1 MKNIRKKLFF
11 LLIASLICNHS
22 ASAGEALYGK
32 EIKEQ
37 ANSYFAKSNIDA
49 QLILSDRRSFFFCS
63 DKLKFLPKYENDWRT
78 VNVSC
83 YPENWSISI
92 RTTALAPNFT
102 NSQIKEISRTF
113 PVAKLKK
120 NISKGQVLEKQDI
133 ELVFMPK
140 QTVFVGFDNLEEVIG
155 RKAKVNLARGTV
167 LKARHLSFSMAV
179 NKNETVV
186 ISLGN
191 NKISVITYGIA
202 LTSGQK
208 GDMIEVEDINSK
220 KVFKAIIVEQKKVK
234 PLANM

>member
-1 MKNIRKKLFF
+1 MKNIRKNYFPF
-11 LLIASLICNHS
+11 DCILICNHS

-37 ANSYFAKSNIDA
+37 AQRYFAKSNIDA

-113 PVAKLKK
+113 PVCEVEKK
-120 NISKGQVLEKQDI
+120 YFQRSSFREQDI

-155 RKAKVNLARGTV
+155 RKAKG
-167 LKARHLSFSMAV
+167 
-179 NKNETVV
+179 
-186 ISLGN
+186 
-191 NKISVITYGIA
+191 
-202 LTSGQK
+202 
-208 GDMIEVEDINSK
+208 
-220 KVFKAIIVEQKKVK
+220 
-234 PLANM
+234 